1 MRRFLRRFWAG
12 APQLQLAA
20 CEAAAS
26 CRAGRAPTEQG
37 PPKIEH
43 APRVRPLG
51 ARLGHAA
58 AKNLALGA
66 AVGRK
71 ADKALAALSAMLY
84 FAL

>member
-1 MRRFLRRFWAG
+1 MRRFFRRFWAG
-12 APQLQLAA
+12 APQLQPAA

-26 CRAGRAPTEQG
+26 CRAALAPAASEPQ
-37 PPKIEH
+37 KFEH